1 MFNPIPAIDLMGGQ
15 AVRLRKGDFATREQ
29 VADNPI
35 TVIREF
41 EAGGAKRIHIVDL
54 DGARTGA
61 PVNHAIIADMIQAVS
76 IPVQVGGGLR
86 SLERIQSMLSL
97 GADRVVVGT
106 SAATEPLRIAE
117 ILKHAAEH
125 VIVGADMLGG
135 FVATH
140 GWQVASSEVVGDFGV
155 RMVDLGAARFL
166 FTDVSRD
173 GMLQGCNVD
182 ATAAFAKAVGKPVIA
197 SGGVRDMADI
207 RALVAYYNRG
217 IEAVVMGKSLYAGTL
232 TLVDAL
238 GYADAQVTPART
250 SL

>member
-1 MFNPIPAIDLMGGQ
+1 MGGQ

-35 TVIREF
+35 AVIREF

-61 PVNHAIIADMIQAVS
+61 PVNHAVIADMIQAVS

-86 SLERIQSMLSL
+86 SIERIEAMLSL

-117 ILKHAAEH
+117 ILKHAAEQ
-125 VIVGADMLGG
+125 VIVGADMLEGY
-135 FVATH
+135 VATH
-140 GWQVASSEVVGDFGV
+140 GWQVATSEAVGAFGV
-155 RMVDLGAARFL
+155 RMVDLGAVRFL

-182 ATAAFAKAVGKPVIA
+182 ATAAFAAAVGKPVIA
-197 SGGVRDMADI
+197 SGGVRDLDDI

-217 IEAVVMGKSLYAGTL
+217 IESVVMGKALYAGTL
-232 TLVDAL
+232 TLADAL
-238 GYADAQVTPART
+238 AYANAHYAQQII